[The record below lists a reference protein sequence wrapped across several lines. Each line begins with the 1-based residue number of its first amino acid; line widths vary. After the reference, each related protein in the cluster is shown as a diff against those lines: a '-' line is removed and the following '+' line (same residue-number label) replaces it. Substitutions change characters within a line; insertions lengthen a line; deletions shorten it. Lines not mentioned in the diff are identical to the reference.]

1 MEKSKMKQ
9 TRFFLF
15 LVLFSFCVT
24 AQNRPGVDYFA
35 QLGFFDFII
44 NYFGLTLPE
53 TGITGL
59 T

>member
-1 MEKSKMKQ
+1 MKQ

-24 AQNRPGVDYFA
+24 AQNRPGVNYFA
-35 QLGFFDFII
+35 HIGFFDFII

>member
-1 MEKSKMKQ
+1 MKKVAL
-9 TRFFLF
+9 FIILLSGLF
-15 LVLFSFCVT
+15 LG
-24 AQNRPGVDYFA
+24 QNRPRPGVDY
-35 QLGFFDFII
+35 LPHIGFFDFII

>member
-1 MEKSKMKQ
+1 MKKFYIIFIIL
-9 TRFFLF
+9 TSL
-15 LVLFSFCVT
+15 CT
-24 AQNRPGVDYFA
+24 PRPGVDY
-35 QLGFFDFII
+35 LPHIGFFDFII

>member
-1 MEKSKMKQ
+1 MKQ
-9 TRFFLF
+9 IKFFLF
-15 LVLFSFCVT
+15 FVLFSFCVS
-24 AQNRPGVDYFA
+24 AQNRPGVDYFPHT
-35 QLGFFDFII
+35 GFFDFII

>member
-1 MEKSKMKQ
+1 MKKFYIIFI
-9 TRFFLF
+9 TLTG
-15 LVLFSFCVT
+15 LCN
-24 AQNRPGVDYFA
+24 AQSTPRPGVDYFPHI
-35 QLGFFDFII
+35 GFFDFII